1 MTRTKVKKLP
11 PVPKR
16 DEAPAMGLVS
26 DKNFVKT
33 NALEAML
40 AKPPKKEAPLLAT
53 QKKDYGKVPKYLHTI
68 KSQIAAEKEMIAE
81 FQRQQEE
88 AATQSIRPMSE
99 DERDELLYDMK
110 VKWGKLNEAYG
121 CLLYTSPSP
130 RDKRQSRMPSSA

>member
-1 MTRTKVKKLP
+1 MP
-11 PVPKR
+11 Y
-16 DEAPAMGLVS
+16 MYI
-26 DKNFVKT
+26 
-33 NALEAML
+33 ML
-40 AKPPKKEAPLLAT
+40 AKPPKKEPPLLAT

-121 CLLYTSPSP
+121 KLSFTLDVPSTTSLI
-130 RDKRQSRMPSSA
+130 SRFYSVVIIGLIVLSCITFLVVSIVRA